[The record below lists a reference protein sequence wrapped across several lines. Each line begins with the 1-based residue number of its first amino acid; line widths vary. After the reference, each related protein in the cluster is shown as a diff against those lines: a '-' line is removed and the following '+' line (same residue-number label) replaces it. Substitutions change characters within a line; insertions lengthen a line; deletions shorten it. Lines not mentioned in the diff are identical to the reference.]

1 MKKLVASLT
10 LLFVFMGAAQA
21 NWMTVL
27 EKGAREMDRMLNDMP
42 TPLKGKAY
50 DTVFTQYRNEPLDD
64 WDNHNF
70 KKIGEMRLSYCKRG
84 LPEAC
89 GDYGEDFMVGLYT
102 KRDISNA
109 RKYLNYA
116 IRNVK
121 TEGKMVYYELDLYIA
136 DDLAR
141 YSDDGIIETIKSKFN
156 AYASDCINKRG
167 VKDTCAIALVYSTLV
182 PTDMLGLSEKEL
194 ESMVFRLYLSDIG
207 RNGVAESKI
216 SKIAEDLQERN

>member
-10 LLFVFMGAAQA
+10 LLFVFTGVAQA
-21 NWMTVL
+21 NWMTAL
-27 EKGAREMDRMLNDMP
+27 GKGAREMDRMLNDMP

-50 DTVFTQYRNEPLDD
+50 DTVFAQYWNEPDD
-64 WDNHNF
+64 DFKNHNF
-70 KKIGEMRLSYCKRG
+70 KKYGEMQLSYCKRG

-89 GDYGEDFMVGLYT
+89 GDYGGDFMVGLYT

-121 TEGKMVYYELDLYIA
+121 TEGKMVYYELDLYVA
-136 DDLAR
+136 DDLAK

-156 AYASDCINKRG
+156 AYAWSKR
-167 VKDTCAIALVYSTLV
+167 K
-182 PTDMLGLSEKEL
+182 
-194 ESMVFRLYLSDIG
+194 RIG
-207 RNGVAESKI
+207 KYGF
-216 SKIAEDLQERN
+216 